1 MANSRRTVLFYAIFT
16 FCFFFSIFEKRFSL
30 LLTLARKNLLNL
42 EKRVCLVS
50 RVLIGSHKLSSCI
63 LTGENRRYKLTLKQR
78 RCRDQTRRRLLLLLQ
93 QRNQNQTHKGV
104 RDGEGAGPHALV

>member
-1 MANSRRTVLFYAIFT
+1 MSP
-16 FCFFFSIFEKRFSL
+16 
-30 LLTLARKNLLNL
+30 
-42 EKRVCLVS
+42 

-78 RCRDQTRRRLLLLLQ
+78 RYRDQTRRRLLLLLQ